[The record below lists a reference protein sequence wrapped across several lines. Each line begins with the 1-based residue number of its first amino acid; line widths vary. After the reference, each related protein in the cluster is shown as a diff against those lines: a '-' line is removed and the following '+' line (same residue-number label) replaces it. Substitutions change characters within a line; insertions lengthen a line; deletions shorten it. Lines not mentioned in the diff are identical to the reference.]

1 MSSATLFGLCAPR
14 LSITTIR
21 PSFRLGAS
29 AFLQGLVFDLS
40 SERLHDPGRPG
51 KCVACSFPFSA
62 LLVQLPRLRPYLPQ
76 LTRQADLLR
85 QGPGLT
91 QARQRLPGLAVPAV
105 EHREHPQVDQA
116 KPAVSS
122 HPLPE
127 TLYVL
132 AGQLLASAPQQSL
145 GLVIPGE

>member
-1 MSSATLFGLCAPR
+1 MSSVTLFGLCAPR

-62 LLVQLPRLRPYLPQ
+62 LLMQLPRLRPYLPQ
-76 LTRQADLLR
+76 LTRQADLLH
-85 QGPGLT
+85 
-91 QARQRLPGLAVPAV
+91 QAFASSK
-105 EHREHPQVDQA
+105 HSI
-116 KPAVSS
+116 AVSS
-122 HPLPE
+122 LSRRE
-127 TLYVL
+127 SITR
-132 AGQLLASAPQQSL
+132 
-145 GLVIPGE
+145 ER